1 VAGRIAVIEDD
12 SPTRDYVVR
21 ALEGAGFTVDAVAQG
36 AEGVALVE
44 REHPDLVLL
53 DLMMPGV
60 TGYQVCERIRKGP
73 ASHTQIVVMSVLEG
87 VEEKVKALELGADDY
102 LVKPVATAELLAR
115 VRSMIGRGERLRQ
128 EGARTN
134 GRLVALAG
142 AKGGIGTSTV
152 AVNLAAAHGMK
163 KAHSVVLA
171 DLAVPVGTLGIM
183 LGLPIPE
190 KWVWREFVMDGA
202 ASVHRL
208 SSYLMRS
215 PNAPL
220 RLLPGVRQGSP
231 YRDVQPEAVS
241 AFATALR
248 GLADFV
254 VVELGNQPSPFVP
267 PVLRQADAILVVV
280 EPEVVS
286 VELSAHLIDRLHK
299 GGILPDRIRLVIS
312 NPHGSLQLSRS
323 EVITALKTEV
333 VAAIPYQRDEFSAA
347 SKRRVP
353 LVVQQPQSTAASQ
366 FEELSRAM
374 AQV

>member
-1 VAGRIAVIEDD
+1 MAGRIAVIEDD

-190 KWVWREFVMDGA
+190 KWVWREF
-202 ASVHRL
+202 
-208 SSYLMRS
+208 
-215 PNAPL
+215 
-220 RLLPGVRQGSP
+220 
-231 YRDVQPEAVS
+231 
-241 AFATALR
+241 
-248 GLADFV
+248 
-254 VVELGNQPSPFVP
+254 
-267 PVLRQADAILVVV
+267 
-280 EPEVVS
+280 
-286 VELSAHLIDRLHK
+286 
-299 GGILPDRIRLVIS
+299 
-312 NPHGSLQLSRS
+312 
-323 EVITALKTEV
+323 
-333 VAAIPYQRDEFSAA
+333 
-347 SKRRVP
+347 
-353 LVVQQPQSTAASQ
+353 
-366 FEELSRAM
+366 
-374 AQV
+374 